1 MLGKVLQKEF
11 FFFYLVYRGRK
22 LKIFHNISVWGAP
35 NDVCFRVNV
44 TGIRY
49 MVTRIKFLLLN
60 DLMFGEW
67 AVFLNFYC
75 SVPNMLLHAS
85 MGVSCVCSV
94 KMFWQVFPN
103 PLVPSPLCALAVHLV
118 L

>member
-1 MLGKVLQKEF
+1 MGKVLQKG
-11 FFFYLVYRGRK
+11 YILYIIYRRRK
-22 LKIFHNISVWGAP
+22 LKIFHKISVWGAP

-44 TGIRY
+44 AGVRY

-75 SVPNMLLHAS
+75 SVYLML
-85 MGVSCVCSV
+85 
-94 KMFWQVFPN
+94 
-103 PLVPSPLCALAVHLV
+103 SPPGDPTGGLFYLWKI
-118 L
+118 